1 MIETVGIR
9 FKEGGKIYDFDADGM
24 KFNKDDYAMVE
35 TVRGIECGKVAKGN
49 HGVSEDNITQPLKK
63 VIRVAT
69 ENDIKTLKQMVTDI
83 NEEKVGIEEQLTD
96 NVYVYRYDKQCLEVA

>member
-24 KFNKDDYAMVE
+24 NFNKGDYAMVE
-35 TVRGIECGKVAKGN
+35 TVRGIECGKVARAN
-49 HGVSEDNITQPLKK
+49 HGVNEDNISQPLKK

-69 ENDIKTLKQMVTDI
+69 ENDIKTLNENKEKEQDI
-83 NEEKVGIEEQLTD
+83 
-96 NVYVYRYDKQCLEVA
+96 